1 MRPEP
6 DVAVWIALTEALAA
20 APQAGEAALSP
31 LGAGLL
37 AAVALGISGDSR
49 SFARDFETAHALA
62 LREAAEL
69 SEALGLLA
77 ITRRDERTQRA
88 FLALTPAGAARID
101 HARRRASGSADPSR

>member
-6 DVAVWIALTEALAA
+6 DLAEWLALTEALIE
-20 APQAGEAALSP
+20 GEGLPP

-49 SFARDFETAHALA
+49 SFARSFETAHALV

-69 SEALGLLA
+69 SETLDLLSVL
-77 ITRRDERTQRA
+77 RRDERTQRL
-88 FLALTPAGAARID
+88 FLALTPAGEAALRK
-101 HARRRASGSADPSR
+101 AREAASPPET